1 MGRCST
7 AMVPLFVS
15 LQVAAATTTG
25 SGASAASLPEYEKH
39 ELATAAEAG
48 DVAAVRALIDGGAV
62 VDQKDRS
69 GRTALHHAARRGHL
83 DVLELLL
90 EHGADTEARTA
101 TGYTALHEA
110 GVHDQFESAKIL
122 LNHGADK
129 EAKTS
134 GGHGVLTFGSS
145 DFKEQVAKH
154 ADL

>member
-1 MGRCST
+1 MIS
-7 AMVPLFVS
+7 VLVS
-15 LQVAAATTTG
+15 LVLLAAARTG
-25 SGASAASLPEYEKH
+25 SGSSAPSLPDYEKH
-39 ELATAAEAG
+39 ELATAAEDG
-48 DVAAVRALIDGGAV
+48 DVAAVRALINGGAV

-69 GRTALHHAARRGHL
+69 GRTALHHAARRGHI

-90 EHGADTEARTA
+90 ERGADTEARTA

-110 GVHDQFESAKIL
+110 GVHDQLESAKIL
-122 LNHGADK
+122 LKNGADK

-154 ADL
+154 TDL